1 MKRTTLS
8 LLSATLAT
16 VFSAAAPVAS
26 AQDSPW
32 LVRARAVHLSPAD
45 KSAPIGGV
53 GAADRLT
60 VESRT
65 IPEFDISYFFS
76 PNLAAEL
83 VLTVPQKHDVML
95 DGARIGSFRH
105 LPPTLLAQY
114 RFDPVGQFTPYLGA
128 GLNYTRI
135 SSVHLLDGAA
145 DLDNHSVGLALQ
157 AGVDVAI
164 DRHWSIN
171 VDIKRV
177 NIRSDVRLGGMVVS
191 EVKVDPT
198 LIAVGLG
205 YRF

>member
-1 MKRTTLS
+1 MKRSTLAVFAASLATTL
-8 LLSATLAT
+8 TT
-16 VFSAAAPVAS
+16 VAPAAL
-26 AQDSPW
+26 AQDSNW

-45 KSAPIGGV
+45 KSDPIAGT
-53 GAADRLT
+53 GAANRLS

-65 IPEFDISYFFS
+65 IPEIDISFFLS

-83 VLTVPQKHDVML
+83 VLTVPQQHDVML

-145 DLDNHSVGLALQ
+145 DLENHSLGLALQ
-157 AGVDVAI
+157 AGVDFSI
-164 DRHWSIN
+164 DRHWSVN
-171 VDIKRV
+171 LDVKRV
-177 NIRSDVRLGGMVVS
+177 NIRSDVLIGGVVAS
-191 EVKVDPT
+191 RVKVDPT
-198 LIAVGLG
+198 LLAFGVG